1 MCLHLCC
8 GLICLFYG
16 IGNRFYL
23 GIGHGLMTRKTKLTQ
38 MDALSYGERQM
49 VPLTVA
55 TLPVRR
61 YGIMDDGAYALV
73 GKMIAQGIA
82 VIAQYRIDMHHIIS
96 IAERYG
102 ADPVHSDS
110 VVIILGD
117 SLPTGIVT
125 IKVS

>member
-8 GLICLFYG
+8 GLICLLYG

-23 GIGHGLMTRKTKLTQ
+23 GIGHGLMTRKTEL
-38 MDALSYGERQM
+38 MLVDALSYGERQM

-73 GKMIAQGIA
+73 GKMLAQGIA

-102 ADPVHSDS
+102 ADPVHPDS
-110 VVIILGD
+110 VVILLGD
-117 SLPTGIVT
+117 SLPAGIVT

>member
-1 MCLHLCC
+1 MCLHLFC

-23 GIGHGLMTRKTKLTQ
+23 GVGHGLMTRKTKL
-38 MDALSYGERQM
+38 MLVDALSYGERQM

-55 TLPVRR
+55 TLSVRR

-73 GKMIAQGIA
+73 GKMLAQSIA
-82 VIAQYRIDMHHIIS
+82 VIAQYRIDMHHVIS

-110 VVIILGD
+110 VVIILGY
-117 SLPTGIVT
+117 SLPAGIVT

>member
-1 MCLHLCC
+1 M
-8 GLICLFYG
+8 FYG

-73 GKMIAQGIA
+73 GKMLAQGIA

-102 ADPVHSDS
+102 ADSVHTDS